1 MLDILFV
8 DYDKVS
14 VSMYETYSDLN
25 SKIWEILDLNLELIY
40 KQIEVSYMLTKDL
53 LGSDL

>member
-14 VSMYETYSDLN
+14 GSMYETYSDLI
-25 SKIWEILDLNLELIY
+25 SKIWEIFDLNLELIY
-40 KQIEVSYMLTKDL
+40 KQIEVRKVLTKDL